1 MGFAQGWND
10 SKGLSFWQG
19 AVAMCEGIL
28 AELEGV
34 DLGDKRLDRRS
45 KKLLEAL
52 AANPEASINA
62 ACDGWADTNAAYRFF
77 DNSAV
82 TPEKIHEPHRAAT
95 VERIRQQPVALIV
108 QDTTELDY
116 TAHAP
121 RDAQCLNRPERRG
134 LYDHTHLALTP
145 DQLCLGVVGCEQ
157 FDRTPESLGQADQRS
172 TLPIEEKESLRWL
185 TGYRLACRLAAE
197 CPDTQIVSVADRE
210 ADIYDIFVEAQQAS
224 APRAEYVIRARV
236 ERCLTERDLA
246 AGAAAYCKVADEV
259 RAAPLLGKRTIEL
272 AQTPQ
277 RAAREATLEVRALTV
292 TIKPPHARSH
302 LPAVTL
308 QVVLAEEVGG
318 PSDGT
323 AVSWLLLTSLPAAT
337 LAEALLVLDYYVAR
351 WLIEVYFRVLKTGC
365 RVEEIQLETTAR
377 LKNCLAFYKI
387 IAARV
392 LYLTHLNRTAPEI
405 SCAAVFTDAEWKS
418 VWCVMKKKEPLPQQ
432 PPQLSEFMKLLTQLG
447 GYNNRAT
454 EAPPGPQPLWIGIR
468 RMLDF
473 ARAWLAFGPESGKAK
488 CV

>member
-1 MGFAQGWND
+1 
-10 SKGLSFWQG
+10 
-19 AVAMCEGIL
+19 MCEGI
-28 AELEGV
+28 ARELEGIN
-34 DLGDKRLDRRS
+34 LGDERLDRRS
-45 KKLLEAL
+45 KLLLEAL
-52 AANPEASINA
+52 AAHPQASING
-62 ACDGWADTNAAYRFF
+62 ACEGWADTQAAYRFF
-77 DNSAV
+77 NNGAV
-82 TPEKIHEPHRAAT
+82 TPEKILAPHRAAT
-95 VERIRQQPVALIV
+95 VDRMRQQPVALIV

-116 TAHAP
+116 TQHPP

-157 FDRTPESLGQADQRS
+157 FARTPESLGQADQRS
-172 TLPIEEKESLRWL
+172 ALPIEAKESLRWL
-185 TGYRLACRLAAE
+185 TGYRLACQLAAE
-197 CPDTQIVSVADRE
+197 CPDTQIVSIADRE
-210 ADIYDIFVEAQQAS
+210 ADIYDIFVEAQQHAG
-224 APRAEYVIRARV
+224 PRAEYIIRARV
-236 ERCLTERDLA
+236 ERCLTERDPA
-246 AGAAAYCKVADEV
+246 AGAAAYCKVRDEV

-318 PSDGT
+318 PDDGT

-337 LAEALLVLDYYVAR
+337 LAAALLVLDYYVAR
-351 WLIEVYFRVLKTGC
+351 WLIEVYFRVFKTGC
-365 RVEEIQLETTAR
+365 CVEEIQLETTAR
-377 LKNCLAFYKI
+377 LQNCLAFYKI

-392 LYLTHLNRTAPEI
+392 LYLTHLNRTAGQM
-405 SCAAVFTDAEWKS
+405 SCAAVFAAEEWKS
-418 VWCVMKKKEPLPQQ
+418 VWRVVKQQPLPKQ
-432 PPQLSEFMKLLTQLG
+432 PPQLSEFMQLLTQLG
-447 GYNNRAT
+447 GYNNRAS
-454 EAPPGPQPLWIGIR
+454 EDPPGPQPLWIGIR

-473 ARAWLAFGPESGKAK
+473 ARAWLAFGPESGAAK